1 MTAHI
6 VIEGLEHT
14 VGSVTLRA
22 DRLALEAGR
31 LYVLHGPNGAG
42 KSTLLRIMAGLI
54 VPARGRVARN
64 GVPVTL
70 VHQQPYL
77 FRGSLRRN
85 VAFGLHARRI
95 PRGECARLVDN
106 ALRSVGLELLA
117 ERSARTLSGGEQ
129 QRAALARALVLRPKV
144 LLLDEP
150 TANLDVEGQR
160 VLRSLLDQFRSEGD
174 PTIVWAT
181 PILPPDGLADRLLRI
196 AAGAVEAS

>member
-1 MTAHI
+1 MSPHI

-22 DRLALEAGR
+22 ERLAFEAGR

-42 KSTLLRIMAGLI
+42 KSTLLKIMAGLI
-54 VPARGRVARN
+54 VPARGRVDRS

-77 FRGSLRRN
+77 FRGSVRRN

-95 PRGECARLVDN
+95 PRAERARLVDS
-106 ALRSVGLELLA
+106 ALSSVGLDALA

-129 QRAALARALVLRPKV
+129 QRAALARALVIRPRV

-150 TANLDVEGQR
+150 TANLDAEGQD
-160 VLRSLLDQFRSEGD
+160 VLRSLLQQFRAQGD

-181 PILPPDGLADRLLRI
+181 PVLPPDGLADRLLRI
-196 AAGAVEAS
+196 TAGAVEAG

>member
-1 MTAHI
+1 MSPYL
-6 VIEGLEHT
+6 VIEGLEHP
-14 VGSVTLRA
+14 VGNVTLRA
-22 DRLALEAGR
+22 DRLALEPGR

-42 KSTLLRIMAGLI
+42 KSTLLRIMAGLL

-64 GVPVTL
+64 GASVTL

-77 FRGSLRRN
+77 FRGTVRRN
-85 VAFGLHARRI
+85 VSFGLHATRI
-95 PRGECARLVDN
+95 PRAACVPLVDD

-129 QRAALARALVLRPKV
+129 QRAALARALVIRPSV

-150 TANLDVEGQR
+150 TANLDVEGQAL
-160 VLRSLLDQFRSEGD
+160 LRSLLDRFRSEGD

-181 PILPPDGLADRLLRI
+181 PVLPADGLADQLLRI
-196 AAGAVEAS
+196 TDGAVVSP

>member
-1 MTAHI
+1 MSPRI
-6 VIEGLEHT
+6 VIEGLEHP
-14 VGSVTLRA
+14 VGNVTLRA
-22 DRLALEAGR
+22 DRLALDAGQI
-31 LYVLHGPNGAG
+31 YVLHGPNGAG
-42 KSTLLRIMAGLI
+42 KSTLLKIIAGLV

-64 GVPVTL
+64 AAPITL

-77 FRGSLRRN
+77 FRGTLRRN

-106 ALRSVGLELLA
+106 ALRCMGLELLA
-117 ERSARTLSGGEQ
+117 ERSAQMLSGGEQ
-129 QRAALARALVLRPKV
+129 QRAALARALVLRPSV

-150 TANLDVEGQR
+150 TANLDMEGQK

-181 PILPPDGLADRLLRI
+181 PVLPADGLADRLLRI
-196 AAGAVEAS
+196 TAGAVEAT

>member
-1 MTAHI
+1 MSPYI
-6 VIEGLEHT
+6 VIEDLEHSM
-14 VGSVTLRA
+14 GSVTLRA

-42 KSTLLRIMAGLI
+42 KSTLLRIIAGLI

-64 GVPVTL
+64 AAPVTL

-95 PRGECARLVDN
+95 ARGECARLVDN

-150 TANLDVEGQR
+150 TANLDVEGQK
-160 VLRSLLDQFRSEGD
+160 VFRSLLDRFRSEGD
-174 PTIVWAT
+174 PAIVWAT
-181 PILPPDGLADRLLRI
+181 PVLPPDGLADRMLRI
-196 AAGAVEAS
+196 AAGVVEAS

>member
-1 MTAHI
+1 MSAHI
-6 VIEGLEHT
+6 VIEGLEHS

-22 DRLALEAGR
+22 DRLALETGR

-42 KSTLLRIMAGLI
+42 KSTLLKIIAGLI

-64 GVPVTL
+64 GLPVTL

-85 VAFGLHARRI
+85 VSFGLHARRL
-95 PRGECARLVDN
+95 PRGERARLVDN
-106 ALRSVGLELLA
+106 ALRSIGLELLA

-129 QRAALARALVLRPKV
+129 QRAALARALVLRPRV

-150 TANLDVEGQR
+150 TANLDVEGQK

-181 PILPPDGLADRLLRI
+181 PVLPADGLADQLLRI
-196 AAGAVEAS
+196 TAGAVEAT

>member
-1 MTAHI
+1 MSPYI
-6 VIEGLEHT
+6 VIEDLEHS

-22 DRLALEAGR
+22 DRLALEPGR

-42 KSTLLRIMAGLI
+42 KSTLLRIIAGLI
-54 VPARGRVARN
+54 VPQRGRVARN
-64 GVPVTL
+64 GAPVTL

-85 VAFGLHARRI
+85 VSFGLHARRT
-95 PRGECARLVDN
+95 PRDECARLVDN

-129 QRAALARALVLRPKV
+129 QRAALARALVLRPRV

-150 TANLDVEGQR
+150 TANLDVEGQN
-160 VLRSLLDQFRSEGD
+160 VLRSLLHQFRSEGD

-181 PILPPDGLADRLLRI
+181 PVLPADGLADRLLRI
-196 AAGAVEAS
+196 AAGAIEAS

>member
-1 MTAHI
+1 MSANI
-6 VIEGLEHT
+6 VIEGLEHA

-22 DRLALEAGR
+22 DRLVLEAGR

-64 GVPVTL
+64 GAPVTL

-85 VAFGLHARRI
+85 VSFGLRARGI

-106 ALRSVGLELLA
+106 ALRSMGLELLA
-117 ERSARTLSGGEQ
+117 ERSAQMLSGGEQ
-129 QRAALARALVLRPKV
+129 QRAALARALVLRPSV

-150 TANLDVEGQR
+150 TANLDMEGQK

-181 PILPPDGLADRLLRI
+181 PVLPADGLADRLLRI
-196 AAGAVEAS
+196 TAGAVEAT

>member
-1 MTAHI
+1 MSANI
-6 VIEGLEHT
+6 VIEGLEHA

-22 DRLALEAGR
+22 DRLALEPGR

-42 KSTLLRIMAGLI
+42 KSTLLRIIAGLI
-54 VPARGRVARN
+54 VPARGRVARS
-64 GVPVTL
+64 GAPVTL

-85 VAFGLHARRI
+85 VAFGLRARRI

-106 ALRSVGLELLA
+106 ALRSVGLDLLG

-150 TANLDVEGQR
+150 TANLDVEGQK

-181 PILPPDGLADRLLRI
+181 PVLPADGLADRLLRI
-196 AAGAVEAS
+196 TAGAVEAT

>member
-1 MTAHI
+1 VSPHI
-6 VIEGLEHT
+6 VIEDLAHT

-54 VPARGRVARN
+54 VPARGRVVRN
-64 GVPVTL
+64 GGPVTL

-85 VAFGLHARRI
+85 VSFGLHATRI
-95 PRGECARLVDN
+95 PRGEWARLVDN

-129 QRAALARALVLRPKV
+129 QRAALARALVLRPRV

-150 TANLDVEGQR
+150 TANLDVEGQQ

-181 PILPPDGLADRLLRI
+181 PVLPAEGLADRMLRI
-196 AAGAVEAS
+196 TAGAVEAT

>member
-1 MTAHI
+1 MSPHI
-6 VIEGLEHT
+6 VIEDLEHS

-22 DRLALEAGR
+22 GRIALEAGR
-31 LYVLHGPNGAG
+31 LYVLQGPNGAG

-64 GVPVTL
+64 GAPVTL

-85 VAFGLHARRI
+85 VSFGLHARRI
-95 PRGECARLVDN
+95 PRRDCARLVDS

-129 QRAALARALVLRPKV
+129 QRAALARALVLRPRV

-150 TANLDVEGQR
+150 TANLDVEGQK

-181 PILPPDGLADRLLRI
+181 PVPPADGLADRLLSI
-196 AAGAVEAS
+196 AAGAVEAT

>member
-1 MTAHI
+1 MSPYL
-6 VIEGLEHT
+6 VIEGLQHA

-42 KSTLLRIMAGLI
+42 KSTLLRIMAGLLT
-54 VPARGRVARN
+54 PARGRVVRSGA
-64 GVPVTL
+64 PVTL

-77 FRGSLRRN
+77 FRGSVRRN
-85 VAFGLHARRI
+85 VSFGLHAMRI
-95 PRGECARLVDN
+95 PRGECDRLVDN
-106 ALRSVGLELLA
+106 ALRSVGLEPLA

-129 QRAALARALVLRPKV
+129 QRAALARALVIRPGV

-150 TANLDVEGQR
+150 AANLDVEGQKL
-160 VLRSLLDQFRSEGD
+160 LRSLLDRFRSEGD

-181 PILPPDGLADRLLRI
+181 PVLPAEGLADQLLRI
-196 AAGAVEAS
+196 TDGVVEAL

>member
-1 MTAHI
+1 MSPHV
-6 VIEGLEHT
+6 VIEGLEHP

-64 GVPVTL
+64 GAPVTL

-85 VAFGLHARRI
+85 VSFGLHARRI
-95 PRGECARLVDN
+95 PPGERARLVDN

-129 QRAALARALVLRPKV
+129 QRAALARALVLRPRV

-150 TANLDVEGQR
+150 TANLDVEGQK

-174 PTIVWAT
+174 PVIVWAT
-181 PILPPDGLADRLLRI
+181 PVLPADGLADRLLRI
-196 AAGAVEAS
+196 SAGAVEVT

>member
-1 MTAHI
+1 MSAHI

-54 VPARGRVARN
+54 VPARGRVVRN
-64 GVPVTL
+64 HAPVTL

-77 FRGSLRRN
+77 FRGSVRRN
-85 VAFGLHARRI
+85 VSFGLHARRI

-129 QRAALARALVLRPKV
+129 QRAALARALVLRPSV

-150 TANLDVEGQR
+150 TANLDVEGQQ
-160 VLRSLLDQFRSEGD
+160 VLRSLLHQFRSEGD

-181 PILPPDGLADRLLRI
+181 PVLPADGLGDRLLRI
-196 AAGAVEAS
+196 TAGAIEAT